1 MAAISLSPTSYIVL
15 GLLERLGGGTSY
27 ELKQTI
33 AESVGN
39 FWSVPHSQAYA
50 EPDRLEQAGLL
61 EAEREAGGRRRTRY
75 TLTAEGLAALDAW
88 RAAPADDG
96 LPELRDAALLRLFM
110 GADPGPLAA
119 VREQAHRERLA
130 RYEDAQ
136 QRDDGTGD
144 RGPWETLDAGI
155 AHERES
161 VRFWSQLA
169 KRHDRG

>member
-1 MAAISLSPTSYIVL
+1 MNGVSLSPTSYIVL

-27 ELKQTI
+27 KLKQAI

-39 FWSVPHSQAYA
+39 FWSVPHSQIYA

-61 EAEREAGGRRRTRY
+61 GAERESGGRRRTRY
-75 TLTAEGLAALDAW
+75 TLTAEGLAVLDAW
-88 RAAPADDG
+88 REAPADDG

-119 VREQAHRERLA
+119 VRERAHRERLA
-130 RYEDAQ
+130 HYEAAKA
-136 QRDDGTGD
+136 RDDGTGD
-144 RGPWETLDAGI
+144 RGPWETLEAGI
-155 AHERES
+155 AHEGVS

-169 KRHDRG
+169 ERHHHG